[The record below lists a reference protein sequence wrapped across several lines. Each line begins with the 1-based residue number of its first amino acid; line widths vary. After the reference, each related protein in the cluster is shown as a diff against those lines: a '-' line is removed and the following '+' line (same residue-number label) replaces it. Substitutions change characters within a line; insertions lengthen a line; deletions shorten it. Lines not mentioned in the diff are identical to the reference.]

1 MKFNIKKIKKFNP
14 HALNFNT
21 INSKIFKDE
30 KDIWFNHY
38 KAETKLEDFDYII
51 KKHIK

>member
-1 MKFNIKKIKKFNP
+1 M
-14 HALNFNT
+14 LNFDT
-21 INSKIFKDE
+21 MNSKIFKDE

-38 KAETKLEDFDYII
+38 KAEVEFTDFDDTI